1 MSIGA
6 ASIGGADTL
15 GGIDVSTQAGALAA
29 LDVTDD
35 AIEQILQGRARVG
48 AGNAALDHALD
59 LSMIEDEQMVTSR
72 SRIMDADVA
81 NESTEMVQ
89 AQIRTETGSAAIAH
103 QHAQAARMLDLVT
116 INEYAVPTGIPQ
128 SSGGAVSG
136 LQVQVGGGSGTP
148 NLGGLPGSGGFAP
161 APVLNGSFQPMPV
174 IGSGGGGG
182 GSTLSTGQMMNMI
195 AGSLA

>member
-1 MSIGA
+1 
-6 ASIGGADTL
+6 
-15 GGIDVSTQAGALAA
+15 
-29 LDVTDD
+29 
-35 AIEQILQGRARVG
+35 
-48 AGNAALDHALD
+48 
-59 LSMIEDEQMVTSR
+59 MIEDEQMVTSR